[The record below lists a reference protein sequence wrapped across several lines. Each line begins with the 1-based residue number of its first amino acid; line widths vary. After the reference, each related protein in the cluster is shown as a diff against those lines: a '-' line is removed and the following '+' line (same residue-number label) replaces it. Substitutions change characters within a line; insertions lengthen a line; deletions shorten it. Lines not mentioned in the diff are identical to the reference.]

1 MQLVRLSEILTKNHC
16 VGFLLRGGGG
26 GVGVGI
32 SENTLKHEQ
41 DRRGQK
47 KRKGYFAWVLF

>member
-1 MQLVRLSEILTKNHC
+1 MGE
-16 VGFLLRGGGG
+16 GG

-32 SENTLKHEQ
+32 SENSLKHEQ

-47 KRKGYFAWVLF
+47 KRKGFFAWVLF

>member
-16 VGFLLRGGGG
+16 VGFLLRGGVG